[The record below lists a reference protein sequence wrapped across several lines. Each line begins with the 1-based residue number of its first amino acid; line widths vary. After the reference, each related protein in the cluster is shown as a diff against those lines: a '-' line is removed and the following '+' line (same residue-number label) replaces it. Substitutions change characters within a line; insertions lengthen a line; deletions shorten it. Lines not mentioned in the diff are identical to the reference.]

1 VVPMFKSLQK
11 QRWRAVTRVN
21 FKALYGADE
30 KLGASIYLPSEQE
43 AASDAEG
50 TEETSSIFFTNG
62 IRGIS
67 KGLMFL

>member
-1 VVPMFKSLQK
+1 MFTMFKSLQK
-11 QRWRAVTRVN
+11 QRWRAAITRVN
-21 FKALYGADE
+21 FKPCGADE
-30 KLGASIYLPSEQE
+30 KLRASIYLPSEQE

-50 TEETSSIFFTNG
+50 TEKTSSIFFTNG